1 MSKIK
6 TQWNLDLLEPNN
18 FEKFR
23 KIIQDKVE
31 SFESKWIK
39 QKNFTKDPK
48 KLKLALDDYEG
59 LLHYIYPSNEQTY
72 FMLSESIDL
81 QNQEIKAKLKL
92 ASDFIEKISIKL
104 QPFWN
109 LISKIPKKY
118 QTNLL
123 NSSELKKY
131 KTSLQQRFRN
141 AKYLLS
147 NKEER
152 VITKL
157 SDYAYS
163 GWDRMV
169 ESLVN
174 SEKVVLKTNKQKV
187 SISEL
192 SKYFEDKDQKTR
204 EAAAI
209 AQNQIVSKFEPVA
222 EHEMNNILGFRKSID
237 ELRKTKRRDEMRH
250 VQDGVDSQIIDQM
263 LEVVRN
269 NIQIPQKYYSWKK
282 KKLGLEKMYYFDRK
296 ASLETKDKNISFE
309 EAYELTKNFFNN
321 IDKELGNIFENFFT
335 NGQVDVFPKAGKR
348 SGAFCMTSSYKAPV
362 YILLNFNEKISYL
375 RTIVHEFGHAINSEL
390 SRRQPPIYF
399 DYGTATAE
407 TASTLF
413 EYLLVDFLN
422 KNFGNEYMA
431 DISIIAVEDILATV
445 FRQAA
450 FYDFETELHRN
461 YAEKGYLASTEISEM
476 FYKNVYRDFGS
487 EIIFDE
493 YSKNS
498 WIYIGHFRSYFYVY
512 SYVFGCLSSL
522 AISQKY
528 KDGELN
534 INDIK
539 TFLGLGN
546 SKTPKEMFA
555 TIGIDISKRSFW
567 ENGVK
572 RISEMVDSLAL

>member
-23 KIIQDKVE
+23 KIIQEKVDA
-31 SFESKWIK
+31 FEKKWIK
-39 QKNFTKDPK
+39 QKNFTKDSK
-48 KLKLALDDYEG
+48 KLKQALDEYEKI
-59 LLHYIYPSNEQTY
+59 LHYIYPSNEQTY
-72 FMLSESIDL
+72 YMLFESVDL

-104 QPFWN
+104 QPFGN
-109 LISKIPKKY
+109 LIARTPKRY
-118 QTNLL
+118 QAKLL

-131 KTSLQQRFRN
+131 KTSLEESFRN
-141 AKYLLS
+141 AKYRLS

-152 VITKL
+152 VIIKL

-209 AQNQIVSKFEPVA
+209 AQNEIVSKFEPVA
-222 EHEMNNILGFRKSID
+222 EHEMNNIIGYRKSID
-237 ELRKTKRRDEMRH
+237 ELRKTKRRDELRH
-250 VQDGVDSQIIDQM
+250 ASDGVDSEVVDQM
-263 LEVVRN
+263 LSVVRSN
-269 NIQIPQKYYSWKK
+269 TTIPQSYYAWKK
-282 KKLGLEKMYYFDRK
+282 KELGLKKMYYFDRK
-296 ASLETKDKNISFE
+296 ASLEVNDKNVNFD
-309 EAYELTKNFFNN
+309 EAYTLAKKFFNKL
-321 IDKELGNIFENFFT
+321 DPELGDIFEDFFIQ
-335 NGQVDVFPKAGKR
+335 GKVDVFPKAGKR

-362 YILLNFNEKISYL
+362 YILLNYTDKISYL

-399 DYGTATAE
+399 DYGMATAE

-413 EYLLVDFLN
+413 EYLFVDFLKEELGDKSVN
-422 KNFGNEYMA
+422 
-431 DISIIAVEDILATV
+431 DIAVSSIEDILATV

-450 FYDFETELHRN
+450 FYDFETEMHKN
-461 YAEKGYLASTEISEM
+461 YSEKGYLSSKEISEM
-476 FYKNVYRDFGS
+476 FYKNVYRDFGG
-487 EIIFDE
+487 EIIFDD

-528 KDGELN
+528 KNGELSMKEV
-534 INDIK
+534 K

-546 SKTPKEMFA
+546 SKTPKDMFA
-555 TIGIDISKRSFW
+555 TIGIDISQKSFW
-567 ENGVK
+567 ENGVR
-572 RISEMVDSLAL
+572 RIGEMVEGLVV